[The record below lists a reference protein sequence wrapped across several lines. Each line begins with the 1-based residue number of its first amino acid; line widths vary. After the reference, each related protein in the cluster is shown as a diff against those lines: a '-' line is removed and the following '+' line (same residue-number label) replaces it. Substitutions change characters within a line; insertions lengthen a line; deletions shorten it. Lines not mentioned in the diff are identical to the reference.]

1 MLDINLELYKVF
13 YEVAK
18 YKNISQAAKMM
29 NISQPAIT
37 QSIKKLENTLGLPLF
52 YRKHKGVEL
61 TDEGENLYEYI
72 KNSIETMSNA
82 ENVFSR
88 YIDLDKGRIRIGGWD
103 TLINNLLVQVIKE
116 FTKKYPNVEIYT
128 YTGTTENLLQRLS
141 NGELD
146 ILVCNL
152 PENIKRYRNIE
163 FIPINNARYC
173 FFGTKEFIKKNKIK
187 NIKDIKKEQLIL
199 PSKLTN
205 RGKILD
211 KYCIDNNIDILSS
224 NYEITTIEV
233 MKNFVLNDIGIG
245 FTNVEDIK
253 DLLLENKV
261 EIIKEIEN
269 ESVQEGFAVL
279 KKQLMNN
286 CTYQFVKYIKQFYKK

>member
-88 YIDLDKGRIRIGGWD
+88 YIDLDKGRIRID
-103 TLINNLLVQVIKE
+103 
-116 FTKKYPNVEIYT
+116 
-128 YTGTTENLLQRLS
+128 
-141 NGELD
+141 
-146 ILVCNL
+146 
-152 PENIKRYRNIE
+152 
-163 FIPINNARYC
+163 
-173 FFGTKEFIKKNKIK
+173 
-187 NIKDIKKEQLIL
+187 
-199 PSKLTN
+199 
-205 RGKILD
+205 
-211 KYCIDNNIDILSS
+211 
-224 NYEITTIEV
+224 
-233 MKNFVLNDIGIG
+233 
-245 FTNVEDIK
+245 
-253 DLLLENKV
+253 
-261 EIIKEIEN
+261 
-269 ESVQEGFAVL
+269 
-279 KKQLMNN
+279 
-286 CTYQFVKYIKQFYKK
+286 